1 MDHTYRFYS
10 LAMDNVGHR
19 ELPPGTFDTK
29 TTFINTPPVA
39 HADLFN
45 ADEGVTLSVA
55 APGVLGND
63 EDADGDARAAK
74 KVQDPQNGTLELHS
88 DGSFVYVPRP
98 DYCGIDTFTYQA
110 NDGRDD
116 SPPATVTIYVNP
128 VVQLP
133 GGKGSN
139 VAVVQ
144 QGSDNHLRLVN
155 NKKQTLLDVP
165 FDSMRR
171 LTILGVADKSDTVT
185 VDLANA
191 ASLLPDG
198 IMFDAG
204 GGKKA
209 DTLIIPGVAAGGAFA
224 LSAGA
229 GPGSGTAAIDVLG
242 IRFGGIE
249 QVRFDGLAGNDTF
262 AVSALPASL
271 TINDKGGTD
280 AVDFSGATGG
290 VGVSVSLATASAQKI
305 FGGTTTLTLKGKFEN
320 ATGTP
325 YADKITGSSAGN
337 LIYGVGGDDSILGG
351 AGNDSLYGGEGNDW
365 LYGDAGNDILQGGP
379 GNNVLLGGAG
389 NDVLDVNVDVTAGT
403 GRNLLIGGA
412 GLDSLQGGLGEEIL
426 IGSTTKYDAKPLAL
440 AAIMEEWAS
449 DTPFLQRQT
458 HLTEG
463 FTVPGNPK
471 LGLIQLVP
479 KDKTHSKGTVL
490 DDKAID
496 QLLGGLGDDWFF
508 PFGSEVPND
517 G

>member
-1 MDHTYRFYS
+1 
-10 LAMDNVGHR
+10 
-19 ELPPGTFDTK
+19 
-29 TTFINTPPVA
+29 
-39 HADLFN
+39 
-45 ADEGVTLSVA
+45 
-55 APGVLGND
+55 
-63 EDADGDARAAK
+63 
-74 KVQDPQNGTLELHS
+74 
-88 DGSFVYVPRP
+88 
-98 DYCGIDTFTYQA
+98 
-110 NDGRDD
+110 
-116 SPPATVTIYVNP
+116 
-128 VVQLP
+128 
-133 GGKGSN
+133 
-139 VAVVQ
+139 
-144 QGSDNHLRLVN
+144 
-155 NKKQTLLDVP
+155 
-165 FDSMRR
+165 
-171 LTILGVADKSDTVT
+171 
-185 VDLANA
+185 
-191 ASLLPDG
+191 
-198 IMFDAG
+198 
-204 GGKKA
+204 
-209 DTLIIPGVAAGGAFA
+209 
-224 LSAGA
+224 
-229 GPGSGTAAIDVLG
+229 
-242 IRFGGIE
+242 
-249 QVRFDGLAGNDTF
+249 
-262 AVSALPASL
+262 
-271 TINDKGGTD
+271 
-280 AVDFSGATGG
+280 VDFSGATGG